1 MKFNVNF
8 TVVHRAFPEGYVTYE
23 AFVKDE
29 RVFSAIQDIAF
40 NHLNAPS
47 HHPHD
52 IAISAPVGDPNV
64 EKIFTLLA
72 SVGWSPYFGEY
83 VPEELRSTHFWVRRI
98 GTYEKGDKDKCD
110 YLRLSRW
117 GLGEDLFDFNCIRD
131 GLYCANVKGARWKA
145 RYGSGYN
152 QHLPSAYFVNG
163 EFKHAL
169 EAENLVGLAFK
180 PVLFDKPEKARGEF
194 WQMTSTV
201 TMPPCLLPVLTIPNT
216 PHIPNTPRLII
227 RYDGAGQSPLELVFA
242 ESAVRKIEP
251 FDVALTREYLYPEP
265 GAWAYLFVVSQRF
278 RQVAHKLKLSTV
290 DFVPVRLK

>member
-1 MKFNVNF
+1 MSPDPVSPRRQYL
-8 TVVHRAFPEGYVTYE
+8 HIQAFE
-23 AFVKDE
+23 
-29 RVFSAIQDIAF
+29 
-40 NHLNAPS
+40 
-47 HHPHD
+47 
-52 IAISAPVGDPNV
+52 GDPNLVQILDLLV
-64 EKIFTLLA
+64 EA
-72 SVGWSPYFGEY
+72 GWKPHFGEDL
-83 VPEELRSTHFWVRRI
+83 PQSLASTHFWVSRTRHY
-98 GTYEKGDKDKCD
+98 GRGEKDKCD

-117 GLGEDLFDFNCIRD
+117 GLGEDLFDSNCMRD

-163 EFKHAL
+163 DFKRAL
-169 EAENLVGLAFK
+169 EAENLVGLTFK

-201 TMPPCLLPVLTIPNT
+201 TMPPCLLPVLTLPG
-216 PHIPNTPRLII
+216 TPRPVM
-227 RYDGAGQSPLELVFA
+227 RYDDGGHSPQELVFEEA
-242 ESAVRKIEP
+242 AVRKIEP